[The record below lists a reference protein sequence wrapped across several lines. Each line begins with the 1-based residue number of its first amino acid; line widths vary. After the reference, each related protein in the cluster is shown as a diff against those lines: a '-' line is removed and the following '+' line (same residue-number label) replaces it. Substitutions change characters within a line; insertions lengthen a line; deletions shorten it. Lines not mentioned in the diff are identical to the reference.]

1 MLIVRLT
8 ILGCCGSIPG
18 PDQAASGYLLEAD
31 GFRLGLDLGNGTLA
45 RLQTVC
51 DPFELNALVLSH
63 LHPDH
68 CADFSALTVLR
79 RYHPNPPYDPR
90 RHRLP
95 VHAPAEA
102 PTRLANAYA
111 PHEAERQETDLSDV
125 FDFRTLSPEPRRIGP
140 FTVTPVP
147 VLHPTESFGVR
158 ITYGDVSFAY
168 TGDTGLCAALDELAD
183 GVDVLLCEASW
194 TSGPDRPDG
203 LHLSGAQAG
212 ELAARARVG
221 RLLLTHIPPWSDGD
235 AILAEAEA
243 AFDGPTERVTQ
254 GAVYEF

>member
-1 MLIVRLT
+1 M
-8 ILGCCGSIPG
+8 
-18 PDQAASGYLLEAD
+18 
-31 GFRLGLDLGNGTLA
+31 
-45 RLQTVC
+45 
-51 DPFELNALVLSH
+51 
-63 LHPDH
+63 
-68 CADFSALTVLR
+68 
-79 RYHPNPPYDPR
+79 
-90 RHRLP
+90 
-95 VHAPAEA
+95 
-102 PTRLANAYA
+102 
-111 PHEAERQETDLSDV
+111 
-125 FDFRTLSPEPRRIGP
+125 
-140 FTVTPVP
+140 
-147 VLHPTESFGVR
+147 R

-194 TSGPDRPDG
+194 TSGPDRPEG
-203 LHLSGAQAG
+203 LHLSGTQAG

>member
-1 MLIVRLT
+1 MRLT

-147 VLHPTESFGVR
+147 VNHPTESFGVR
-158 ITYGDVSFAY
+158 VTYGDASFAY

-194 TSGPDRPDG
+194 TSGPDRPEG
-203 LHLSGAQAG
+203 LHLSGTQAG